1 MAHIMDT
8 EELEGL
14 PFRTGHRGSTS
25 VLNTTQSLQGV
36 NVDFNDG
43 IQLAERPIRHEDEQ
57 SGRKLDGESR
67 DAEVGSAMH
76 PSPSDPEAE
85 EERQMIANAYK
96 EKQITPSQRLLAVF
110 LPHRLYCSVFRKNLI
125 EFI

>member
-1 MAHIMDT
+1 MARIMDT

-36 NVDFNDG
+36 NVDFDDG
-43 IQLAERPIRHEDEQ
+43 IQLAERPVQYEAEQ
-57 SGRKLDGESR
+57 QGHHFNGDSR

-76 PSPSDPEAE
+76 PSSSDPEAE
-85 EERQMIANAYK
+85 EERQMIRNAYK
-96 EKQITPSQRLLAVF
+96 EKQITPSQRFLAAHF
-110 LPHRLYCSVFRKNLI
+110 SSS
-125 EFI
+125 

>member
-1 MAHIMDT
+1 MTRYLDT

-14 PFRTGHRGSTS
+14 PFRSGRGSS

-36 NVDFNDG
+36 NVEFNEE
-43 IQLAERPIRHEDEQ
+43 IQLAERPLEYEAQQ
-57 SGRKLDGESR
+57 SSQKLDRSSR

-85 EERQMIANAYK
+85 EERQMIENAFR
-96 EKQITPSQRLLAVF
+96 EKQITRSQRLHAPLCPSHF
-110 LPHRLYCSVFRKNLI
+110 LYLRSPYTN
-125 EFI
+125 